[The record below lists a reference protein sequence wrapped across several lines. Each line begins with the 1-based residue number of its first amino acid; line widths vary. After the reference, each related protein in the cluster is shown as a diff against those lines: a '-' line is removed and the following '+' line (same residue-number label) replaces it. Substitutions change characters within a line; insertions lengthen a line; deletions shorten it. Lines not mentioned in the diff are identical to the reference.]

1 MFILNIFGEIE
12 GGDRKLELEDVA
24 LLFKNLYVKVFILNI
39 FGGIKGGN
47 PNLGLEGVNF
57 PFKNLYVKVFIL
69 NIFGEIKGGDPKFEI
84 AQDCTSK
91 KGVFLFFFYHCNMQI
106 LQNTC

>member
-1 MFILNIFGEIE
+1 MTLP
-12 GGDRKLELEDVA
+12 
-24 LLFKNLYVKVFILNI
+24 FKNLYVKVFILNI

-47 PNLGLEGVNF
+47 PNLDLEGVNF

-69 NIFGEIKGGDPKFEI
+69 NIFGEIKGGDPKFGI

-91 KGVFLFFFYHCNMQI
+91 KGVFLFFFTTVISRFCKTHAKL
-106 LQNTC
+106 LQFSAWNANVE